1 MATSRGWLGSLGD
14 DEYDNKYLLIFTGL
28 SAVSIVGLPFLD
40 PLIGRCGWHAAF
52 QTVNLLSLAHG
63 TVQLSSD
70 NLNVQILGFCIFSF
84 YRCFHFSVTFSY
96 LPVFLGGTA
105 VGRGAGSLNF
115 FSSFFSL
122 TIIGLVYLAVET
134 FNENYFVTNLIMTLC
149 IVPCIV
155 IAWWMGVG
163 MKKEEDAELLDD
175 DTGDYIIPI
184 RLSSRAILE
193 VESHDHNQNSG
204 SIGSIAVAMSSRNF
218 NISQRIISTRNIDGS
233 GVGKRRVNISTRHID
248 ISGAGKRVR
257 NGTGSQ

>member
-28 SAVSIVGLPFLD
+28 SALSIVGLPFLD
-40 PLIGRCGWHAAF
+40 PIIGRYGWHVAF
-52 QTVNLLSLAHG
+52 QSINLLSLAHG
-63 TVQLSSD
+63 IVQLSSE

-122 TIIGLVYLAVET
+122 TNIGLVYLAVET
-134 FNENYFVTNLIMTLC
+134 FNGNYFVTNLIMTLC
-149 IVPCIV
+149 VVPCVV

-163 MKKEEDAELLDD
+163 MKKEEEAELFDD
-175 DTGDYIIPI
+175 DTGDITPI
-184 RLSSRAILE
+184 RLSSRAIVE
-193 VESHDHNQNSG
+193 VKSRELNRNSI
-204 SIGSIAVAMSSRNF
+204 SIDSIAVVLSSRDF
-218 NISQRIISTRNIDGS
+218 DISQHIISTRNIDGS
-233 GVGKRRVNISTRHID
+233 GVGKRVHIRSD
-248 ISGAGKRVR
+248 AGKLVR
-257 NGTGSQ
+257 WGTGPEYS